1 MLHAQAP
8 AADSSLSAWLS
19 YLERLHPTPI
29 ELGLERVAQVR
40 DRLGLSLPFPLITVG
55 GTNGKGSTCA
65 FLEAILRAA
74 GYRVGCYTSP
84 HLIRYNERVRICG
97 RQASDAQLAAAFAR
111 VEAAREGTS
120 LTYFEFGTL
129 AAGVLFCEAHLDV
142 AVMEVGL
149 GGRLD
154 AVNLFDPDCAVVTT
168 VGLDHLDYLGPTR
181 EHIGFEKAGI
191 FRRDRPA
198 VVGDSDPPAS
208 LVKHAREV
216 GAQLQLID
224 RDFGARSEQ
233 GQWTY
238 WSAQGR
244 RAALPWP
251 ALRGDHQLAN
261 AVVALCALECMHGA
275 LPIDAGAIRRG
286 LVEVQLPGRFQVL
299 PGRPIA
305 VLDVAHNAH
314 AAERLRESLA
324 RMGRYAT
331 TCAVFGMLKDKD
343 IAGVARAVAPVIDR
357 WLIAPLPGAR
367 GAGEQL
373 LREQLRVAGVTAPVD
388 AAASIAE
395 AYRLTRDRTAPDDR
409 IVVFGSFLTVGAV
422 LALTERV
429 SQ

>member
-1 MLHAQAP
+1 MLQP
-8 AADSSLSAWLS
+8 PKADSSLSTWLT

-29 ELGLERVAQVR
+29 ELGLERVARVR
-40 DRLGLSLPFPLITVG
+40 DRLGLSLAFPLITVG

-111 VEAAREGTS
+111 VEAARENTS

-129 AAGVLFCEAHLDV
+129 AAGVLFREAGLDA
-142 AVMEVGL
+142 AVLEVGL

-154 AVNLFDPDCAVVTT
+154 AVNLFDPACAVATCVEI
-168 VGLDHLDYLGPTR
+168 DHAEYLGPTR

-191 FRRDRPA
+191 FRSGRPA
-198 VVGDSDPPAS
+198 VVGDPDPPAS
-208 LVKHAREV
+208 LLKYAREV
-216 GAQLQLID
+216 GAELHLID
-224 RDFGARSEQ
+224 RDFGARAEQ

-238 WSAQGR
+238 WSAEGR

-261 AVVALCALECMHGA
+261 ASVALCALERVRA
-275 LPIDAGAIRRG
+275 ELPIDAGAIRRG

-299 PGRPIA
+299 PGRPIT
-305 VLDVAHNAH
+305 VLDVAHNPH

-324 RMGRYAT
+324 KMGRYTAS
-331 TCAVFGMLKDKD
+331 CAVFGMLKDKD

-357 WLIAPLPGAR
+357 WVIAPLPGER

-373 LREQLRVAGVTAPVD
+373 LRGQLHAAGVTAPVD
-388 AAASIAE
+388 ASASIAE
-395 AYRLTRDRTAPDDR
+395 GYRHAQARAAPDDR
-409 IVVFGSFLTVGAV
+409 IVVFGSFLTVGEV
-422 LALTERV
+422 LALMEG
-429 SQ
+429 